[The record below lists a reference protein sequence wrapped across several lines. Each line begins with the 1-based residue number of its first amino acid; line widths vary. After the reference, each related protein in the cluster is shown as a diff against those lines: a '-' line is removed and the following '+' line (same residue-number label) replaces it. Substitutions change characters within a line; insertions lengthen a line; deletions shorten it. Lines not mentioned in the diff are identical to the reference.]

1 MPVGANQSAL
11 VDDATAADMMYH
23 LLLRK
28 EHPNADH
35 TLPRN
40 LPPPTVDREVVVRAH
55 ERRDCEDAPAH
66 CPVEVIH
73 ELLVDGD
80 RVVVLQEG
88 ERLRLPKR
96 DLDPEALS
104 LPEVCV

>member
-1 MPVGANQSAL
+1 M
-11 VDDATAADMMYH
+11 
-23 LLLRK
+23 
-28 EHPNADH
+28 
-35 TLPRN
+35 
-40 LPPPTVDREVVVRAH
+40 
-55 ERRDCEDAPAH
+55 
-66 CPVEVIH
+66 IH

-104 LPEVCV
+104 LPEVCVRLPVLRFGPLPAT